1 MEKVISQPGKRPK
14 KNKRVVGKKRIKI
27 KIKLLGTQKFC
38 TRNVVKSD
46 EYGHKI
52 NMGRAKVKNNMQ
64 KRQLPIF
71 IFVQRLH
78 MKPN

>member
-52 NMGRAKVKNNMQ
+52 NMGRAKVKNNIYSSDNYQ
-64 KRQLPIF
+64 YLFLYKDCI
-71 IFVQRLH
+71 
-78 MKPN
+78 

>member
-52 NMGRAKVKNNMQ
+52 NMGRAKVKNNIYISDNYQ
-64 KRQLPIF
+64 YLFLYKDCI
-71 IFVQRLH
+71 
-78 MKPN
+78 